1 MIVAGLLFTS
11 SGLSAQTMDFSG
23 FIDSYHAVRLSSPND
38 FMSSRSRLRAEMKA
52 NSGNSWLFASLNA
65 NHNYLLPS
73 RTFIELREAYFDY
86 TAKNWDLRIGRQI
99 ILWGVSDGLRITDL
113 ISPLDL
119 TEFLAQDYDDIRMP
133 VDAIKWRYMDNV
145 IKLEL
150 VYVPIFQTYII
161 PDDPENPWSITYP
174 SDGPEIF
181 IAPAIKPEK
190 SLKNSEVGGRLSFYL
205 PGFDISVSGLYTW
218 NKLPVYER
226 NFTSAHDTLI
236 LVPKHHRYSMVG
248 LDFSRP
254 QGSFVIRS
262 EGAMYSAEPMSTDL
276 LNQHNPVL
284 KKTTMNY
291 LVGLD
296 WYPGSN
302 WTLTG
307 QFSQKLILLWEDQIE
322 DPKNTMLATL
332 GITRKLFRSTLSAS
346 AFGYIDLT
354 NKGLF
359 ARTTLDYSL
368 SDQIHL
374 ITGLDI
380 FHGDAGIF
388 GAYKN
393 NSEFFIKAKYNF

>member
-1 MIVAGLLFTS
+1 MMAGLVFTGL
-11 SGLSAQTMDFSG
+11 GLSAQTLDFSG
-23 FIDSYHAVRLSSPND
+23 FIDSYHAVRLRSPND

-86 TAKNWDLRIGRQI
+86 TASNWDLRIGRQI
-99 ILWGVSDGLRITDL
+99 IIWGVSDGLRITDL

-150 VYVPIFQTYII
+150 LYVPIFQTYII
-161 PDDPENPWSITYP
+161 PDDPENPWAITYP
-174 SDGPEIF
+174 SDGPEI
-181 IAPAIKPEK
+181 IVAPAIRQEK
-190 SLKNSEVGGRLSFYL
+190 SLRNSEFGGRLSFYL
-205 PGFDISVSGLYTW
+205 PGFDLSVSGLRTW

-226 NFTSAHDTLI
+226 NFSPAHDTLV
-236 LVPKHHRYSMVG
+236 LVPKHFRYTMIG

-254 QGSFVIRS
+254 QGSFVIRG
-262 EGAMYSAEPMSTDL
+262 EAAMYNGEPLSTDL
-276 LNQHNPVL
+276 LNQTNPVM

-307 QFSQKLILLWEDQIE
+307 QFSQKLILLWEDQLE
-322 DPKNTMLATL
+322 DPKNTLLATL
-332 GITRKLFRSTLSAS
+332 GITRKLLRSTLSAS
-346 AFGYIDLT
+346 AFGYFDLS
-354 NKGLF
+354 NEGMF
-359 ARTTLDYSL
+359 ARTSLDYSL

-374 ITGLDI
+374 ITGVDI